1 MMPLHRIMLWMLLFC
16 AHKRPGCCCA
26 LRVMDMNWR
35 ASAAAAAFL
44 VVCSVPSGMA
54 SAAGLGHSGMQLA
67 GLFGESDEE
76 KAARQQ
82 HENDQDT
89 AIADLRQR
97 LHDLEQSLQ
106 TVTGQ
111 NETLT
116 HRIRELSDHI
126 DQQQKNFDN
135 KLCTLVA
142 QQLGADTAAG
152 QGGMGLPCDAPTALA
167 AQGGTLQA
175 SGAPGAPQ
183 VIGAV
188 AGVRSQYDEAMSLLA
203 KARYEQARAAFRAFA
218 DGNPKDS
225 LTPQA
230 VYWVGNIA
238 FVQKDYPAAAL
249 AFAEQL
255 KKFPASPQSPESM
268 LKLGQSLIALGQKK
282 EGCLTL
288 GAIKSKYKQA
298 PATILTQAATVHTAS
313 CK

>member
-1 MMPLHRIMLWMLLFC
+1 MLLIF
-16 AHKRPGCCCA
+16 AQLRLNRRCA

-44 VVCSVPSGMA
+44 VVCSVPAGMA
-54 SAAGLGHSGMQLA
+54 SAAGLGHSGLQLA

-97 LHDLEQSLQ
+97 VHDLEQSLQ

-116 HRIRELSDHI
+116 HRIRELSDQI
-126 DQQQKNFDN
+126 GQQQKNFDN

-142 QQLGADTAAG
+142 QQLGADTAANQSG
-152 QGGMGLPCDAPTALA
+152 SGLPCDSPTALA
-167 AQGGTLQA
+167 GPNGALQS
-175 SGAPGAPQ
+175 SGPAAAPQ
-183 VIGAV
+183 GIGA
-188 AGVRSQYDEAMSLLA
+188 GSGGGSQYEEAMSLLA

-249 AFAEQL
+249 AFAEQI
-255 KKFPASPQSPESM
+255 KRYPSSPQSPESM

-298 PATILTQAATVHTAS
+298 PATILTQAATVRAS
-313 CK
+313 ACK